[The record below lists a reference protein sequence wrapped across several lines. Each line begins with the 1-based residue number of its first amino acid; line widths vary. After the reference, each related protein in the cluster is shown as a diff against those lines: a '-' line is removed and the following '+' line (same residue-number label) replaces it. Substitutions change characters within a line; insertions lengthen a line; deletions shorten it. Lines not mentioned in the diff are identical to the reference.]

1 MYRFRQLQI
10 DVLEDR
16 LVPSVSW
23 GFANGELKIKGDAQA
38 NHVTIV
44 QNDTLD
50 TLKVY
55 EEVAS
60 HNVLIANLT
69 SSRISAV
76 KVSLEA
82 GNDVLWYGLDAGT
95 GNKFTKRVDV
105 SLGDGNDECD
115 LEFGGG
121 VAGGFKTLEASLD
134 FNVYGKA
141 GADTLFAAFG
151 AKKGGHL
158 KLFADMGDG
167 DDSAYADMWGDIV
180 ASAVS

>member
-1 MYRFRQLQI
+1 MYRFHQLQI
-10 DVLEDR
+10 DVLEGR

-50 TLKVY
+50 RLKVY

-60 HNVLIANLT
+60 HYVLIANLT
-69 SSRISAV
+69 SSRVSAV

-105 SLGDGNDECD
+105 SLGDGNDD
-115 LEFGGG
+115 ITASVKLQPGSTGW
-121 VAGGFKTLEASLD
+121 FKGTE
-134 FNVYGKA
+134 YGQDDS
-141 GADTLFAAFG
+141 DTLAYQLQDLSGHMSYLG
-151 AKKGGHL
+151 ALAHGGNGVDTAGMMTPNVVTL
-158 KLFADMGDG
+158 
-167 DDSAYADMWGDIV
+167 SIP
-180 ASAVS
+180 